1 MELLIAFGTDDG
13 ENLNNDH
20 VGMAKYFYVYS
31 FSNGK
36 EELVE
41 RRENVKFKGDESV
54 KHGDPEKAKATSSVL
69 KNVDVLVGRK
79 FGPNLPRLL
88 KKFVCVVARTDT
100 ITNAIVAVRNSIDSI
115 VEQKN
120 QGENSKHIVLRPEEK
135 SGTNY
140 KDQDNSYSEQ
150 SKMK

>member
-1 MELLIAFGTDDG
+1 MEILIAFGTDDG

-20 VGMAKYFYVYS
+20 VGMAKYFHVYR

-41 RRENVKFKGDESV
+41 RRESVKFKGDESM

-69 KNVDVLVGRK
+69 ENVDVVVGRK

-88 KKFVCVVARTDT
+88 RKFVCIVVRTDT
-100 ITNAIVAVRNSIDSI
+100 ITNAIEAVHNNVDAI

-120 QGENSKHIVLRPEEK
+120 KGQDRKHVVLKP
-135 SGTNY
+135 
-140 KDQDNSYSEQ
+140 
-150 SKMK
+150 

>member
-1 MELLIAFGTDDG
+1 MELLVAFGTDDG

-20 VGMAKYFYVYS
+20 VGMAKYFYIYR

-41 RRENVKFKGDESV
+41 RRENMKFQGDESI

-69 KNVDVLVGRK
+69 KNVDVLVGSR

-88 KKFVCVVARTDT
+88 NKFVCIVARMDT
-100 ITNAIVAVRNSIDSI
+100 IANAIEAVHNNMNLV

-120 QGENSKHIVLRPEEK
+120 KGEGRKHIILRLEK
-135 SGTNY
+135 AV
-140 KDQDNSYSEQ
+140 NSN
-150 SKMK
+150 